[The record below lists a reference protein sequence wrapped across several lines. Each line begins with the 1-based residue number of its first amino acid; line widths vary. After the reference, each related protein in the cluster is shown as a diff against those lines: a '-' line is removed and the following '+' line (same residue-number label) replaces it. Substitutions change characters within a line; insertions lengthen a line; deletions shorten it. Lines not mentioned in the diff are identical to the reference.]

1 MSDNDIHTVEG
12 LTAQL
17 ASMVR
22 ERTAMPAV
30 ELYVEAADGSP
41 VRAPGAL
48 RSMPASALAHPGL
61 TDSKY
66 GGPYP
71 LPAGWDEA
79 RDPSTGAPLHLL
91 AQWNFALLPKL
102 DGYPDDGLLQVFL
115 AEDADADL
123 PWQIRYV
130 PAALLAGVRAVDP
143 QWPDEAYNL
152 PFTGPNVTYK
162 LCGEPV
168 TSAMDTTDAGFE
180 PLLDECLDLLG
191 GDARDLYD
199 EEYDEASDRMFHLLS
214 ADGHRLGGHPM
225 FTQDDPRTWMDDGG
239 ELVMVAQI
247 NSIEFS
253 MMLGDNGI
261 GHVFMPA
268 QALRER
274 DFTKAEY
281 QWDCY

>member
-1 MSDNDIHTVEG
+1 MSVNDIRTVEG
-12 LTAQL
+12 LTEQL
-17 ASMVR
+17 ATMVR
-22 ERTAMPAV
+22 ERTAIPAV
-30 ELYVEAADGSP
+30 ELYVQAADGSL
-41 VRAPGAL
+41 VRESGAL
-48 RSMPASALAHPGL
+48 RSMPVSALARPEL
-61 TDSKY
+61 MDTKY

-71 LPAGWDEA
+71 LPAGWDEP
-79 RDPSTGAPLHLL
+79 RDPATGAPLYLL

-115 AEDADADL
+115 AADAEADL

-130 PAALLAGVRAVDP
+130 PAALLAGARAVEP

-152 PFTGPNVTYK
+152 PFTGPDVTYK
-162 LCGEPV
+162 LCGESV
-168 TSAMDTTDAGFE
+168 MSAMDTTDAGFE

-199 EEYDEASDRMFHLLS
+199 EEYDEASERMFQLLS

-239 ELVMVAQI
+239 DLVMVAQI